1 MLFIK
6 ANEEKQLTFEANI
19 QGVDSKNLRGFVR
32 FMIED
37 KEYGFPV
44 KIHNNKIYANIP
56 PLQEVVKQDIVDGT
70 EIEAKLEIFID
81 KYYFTPWNGKVRIE
95 SPVEIKATLEEEK
108 VDFDISVQMISETT
122 KKKEQIIE
130 TEKIKPKKVPSK
142 KELIK
147 EQLKNITEDDIKK
160 YMERAGSKNPIIQDL
175 ILEQV
180 RASTGSTD
188 NFIILKEVIKL
199 LKKET
204 TKD

>member
-204 TKD
+204 PKD

>member
-37 KEYGFPV
+37 KEYGFPI